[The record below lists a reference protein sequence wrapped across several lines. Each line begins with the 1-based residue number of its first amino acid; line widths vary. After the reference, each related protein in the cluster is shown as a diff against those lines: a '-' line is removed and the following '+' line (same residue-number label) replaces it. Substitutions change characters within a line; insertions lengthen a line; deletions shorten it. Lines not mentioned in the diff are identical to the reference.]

1 MYEKAIVE
9 VLEVIDHMEPDVTRK
24 IPPEVIKALIQ
35 RMDAKYNFVY
45 DESKNLSEQNLS
57 ADAQT
62 LLATIFIKY
71 LATPEEK
78 KQFKELINKTANF
91 NLNKNIPSESTI
103 NISKDNLQVTTDVA
117 LVKPEK
123 WYHKLFNKI
132 LSFLRHRGRFLMSL
146 WGRSLWGRFLKG
158 HLCPFRTTS

>member
-132 LSFLRHRGRFLMSL
+132 LSFFRHRVRHRGHFLM
-146 WGRSLWGRFLKG
+146 SLWGRFLKG